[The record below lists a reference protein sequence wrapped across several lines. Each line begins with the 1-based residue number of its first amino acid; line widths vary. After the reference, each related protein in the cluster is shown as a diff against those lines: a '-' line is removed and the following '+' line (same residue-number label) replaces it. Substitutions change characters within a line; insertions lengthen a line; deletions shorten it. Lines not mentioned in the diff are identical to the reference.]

1 MSFRPK
7 QGYTASLLRITSLAE
22 IPAQLRVEKVREGK
36 GHGGGGVGLG
46 SGLLTPRALGN
57 LVNGLLMSGR
67 DLLRYEVDFSVLPW
81 TGCSPII

>member
-36 GHGGGGVGLG
+36 GHGWSGSRVRAFNAGGFGELG
-46 SGLLTPRALGN
+46 
-57 LVNGLLMSGR
+57 
-67 DLLRYEVDFSVLPW
+67 
-81 TGCSPII
+81 